1 VHGQFPIR
9 AAAARWTSGTEWSRF
24 RVETERHRLGTSFR
38 EYGMRPSARATAEV
52 MAQVLRTT
60 ASLAFTEGLNPAQWA
75 ALRYFAQATPSARS
89 VVAFA
94 RYHGTTKGTAS
105 QTIAALLKKG
115 LLDRHRGERDRRTV
129 NLVLTDTGR
138 ALLDHDP
145 LNELAAAVAA
155 LSDTQHKAMA
165 EGLDQLLC
173 TLLARRARRQGRR
186 DNTAAEA
193 AAE

>member
-1 VHGQFPIR
+1 
-9 AAAARWTSGTEWSRF
+9 
-24 RVETERHRLGTSFR
+24 
-38 EYGMRPSARATAEV
+38 

-115 LLDRHRGERDRRTV
+115 FLERHRSVQDRRAVSLILTESGRTV
-129 NLVLTDTGR
+129 LAN
-138 ALLDHDP
+138 DP
-145 LNELAAAVAA
+145 LNELADAIAC
-155 LSDTQHKAMA
+155 LSEPNHRAMA
-165 EGLDQLLC
+165 EGLDQLLR
-173 TLLARRARRQGRR
+173 TLLTRRTQRGGGPRPLPRPG
-186 DNTAAEA
+186 DEA
-193 AAE
+193 ASHHAAD